1 MIRSIRRGLKSR
13 QPGMVE
19 VTFNISGTAGT
30 PAASGQDAAF
40 VDTVVDNG
48 TGSYTITLKEKALQ
62 DLVVKGLVSFTARA
76 ILRVSA
82 IDGQT
87 ITVISLRD
95 DNTALDADFS
105 LTLNFASQ
113 VPYYF

>member
-19 VTFNISGTAGT
+19 ICFSVNGTGAT

-40 VDTVVDNG
+40 VQSVVDNG
-48 TGSYTITLKEKALQ
+48 TGDYTITLKEKALQ
-62 DLVVKGLVSFTARA
+62 NLVLKGLVSSTARA
-76 ILRVSA
+76 VLRASAVST
-82 IDGQT
+82 DSV
-87 ITVISLRD
+87 TVTALRD
-95 DNTALDADFS
+95 DNTAMDADFS
-105 LTLNFASQ
+105 ITLNFASQ

>member
-1 MIRSIRRGLKSR
+1 MYSMKRGLKCR

-19 VTFNISGTAGT
+19 LCFSISGTAGT
-30 PAASGQDAAF
+30 PAASGQDAMF
-40 VDTVVDNG
+40 VESVVDNG
-48 TGSYTITLKEKALQ
+48 TGDYTITLKQKALL

-76 ILRVSA
+76 NLRVSA
-82 IDGQT
+82 VDEQT
-87 ITVISLRD
+87 ITVVSLRD

-105 LTLNFASQ
+105 LCLNFASQ

>member
-19 VTFNISGTAGT
+19 ITFQISGTAGT

-40 VDTVVDNG
+40 VESVVDNG
-48 TGSYTITLKEKALQ
+48 TGDYTITLKEKALQ
-62 DLVVKGLVSFTARA
+62 NLVVKGLVGITSKKVLNISAVTQQAVSVTAFSDA
-76 ILRVSA
+76 GAAV
-82 IDGQT
+82 
-87 ITVISLRD
+87 
-95 DNTALDADFS
+95 DADFTI
-105 LTLNFASQ
+105 TLNFASQ